1 MTSMARSLC
10 ISFVLLAAAACAR
23 EETPPAAPQS
33 NPASREPSIA
43 AAHGQA
49 AAGGLR
55 FAAPAGWEPQTPTSS
70 MRKAQYRLPRA
81 DGDAEDAEMV
91 VFYFGGGGGGTQ
103 ANIDRWIG
111 QFQKADGSPAGDSAK
126 VTKRTPRGIPLSVVD
141 VSGTYT
147 GAGGPMGG
155 GAPKPGFRMLAAVAE
170 ASDGPWFF
178 KLTGP
183 VKTVA
188 KWEASFQT
196 FLDSVQ

>member
-1 MTSMARSLC
+1 MLLTRGLLTASLA
-10 ISFVLLAAAACAR
+10 LAAIACSR
-23 EETPPAAPQS
+23 DETPAPAPATSAPQE
-33 NPASREPSIA
+33 PRIAS
-43 AAHGQA
+43 AHG
-49 AAGGLR
+49 AAGSTLR
-55 FAAPAGWEPQTPTSS
+55 FAAPEGWESLPPSSS

-81 DGDAEDAEMV
+81 AGDAEDAEMV
-91 VFYFGGGGGGTQ
+91 VFYFGGQGGGVQ

-111 QFQKADGSPAGDSAK
+111 QFQKPDGTPAGDSAK
-126 VTKRTPRGIPLSVVD
+126 VSRRTSHNIPLSIVD

-147 GAGGPMGG
+147 GSGGPMSP

-170 ASDGPWFF
+170 APDGPWFF

-196 FLDSVQ
+196 FLDSIQ